1 MRGDKGSLVLN
12 AVHWGFQHRERGDV
26 FSDVP
31 PAMKTSFQVLRQSA
45 LDVKF
50 WAEYCKEI
58 KPEKWTEY
66 ERDGSARRRRSP
78 RQANRSNERAL
89 RRETLRRQLVGTALT
104 RRPAPDDVP
113 QDEVHVYTDGSA
125 SLRRGRW
132 GAGSGVWFGDKS
144 PFNVSAMPPGTSHG
158 KGYVSTLIFETP

>member
-12 AVHWGFQHRERGDV
+12 AVHWGFQHRERVDV

-58 KPEKWTEY
+58 KPEK
-66 ERDGSARRRRSP
+66 
-78 RQANRSNERAL
+78 
-89 RRETLRRQLVGTALT
+89 
-104 RRPAPDDVP
+104 
-113 QDEVHVYTDGSA
+113 
-125 SLRRGRW
+125 
-132 GAGSGVWFGDKS
+132 
-144 PFNVSAMPPGTSHG
+144 
-158 KGYVSTLIFETP
+158 